1 MQENLVILLIDDDQD
16 DRKLF
21 FEAVKEIDKGITCI
35 GSSSGL
41 EALVYLKTGTNR
53 IPDFI
58 FLDLRMPG
66 LSGQKCLE
74 EIKKDRRLSG
84 IPVIVYTTSKE
95 VKESIAL
102 RKMGAVHFMSKPTS
116 PDEIYYMVSCAIN
129 ERWD

>member
-41 EALVYLKTGTNR
+41 EALVYLKTVTNK